1 MQALTQIWK
10 LFLCQLNNLSEKE
23 NHGNENLPNCKYRDK
38 SYFSN
43 LEVGLNSK
51 CLSFFYVN
59 VNSLSE
65 NFDNFNHLI
74 NKLKS
79 EFDVL
84 GISDLKILK
93 YQSINTNGNLQNHVI
108 EQTPTELTAVGALLY
123 INKRSSYTTRPDLFI
138 YKPKKLQSVLAE
150 VALPKKSNLI
160 VGCI

>member
-1 MQALTQIWK
+1 MRTYLIVNIETKVIFPTLRWDLIRNA
-10 LFLCQLNNLSEKE
+10 
-23 NHGNENLPNCKYRDK
+23 
-38 SYFSN
+38 
-43 LEVGLNSK
+43 

-65 NFDNFNHLI
+65 NFDNFNNLI

-123 INKRSSYTTRPDLFI
+123 INKRSSYTTRPDLVI
-138 YKPKKLQSVLAE
+138 YKPKKLQSVFAE

>member
-1 MQALTQIWK
+1 M
-10 LFLCQLNNLSEKE
+10 NNLSEKE
-23 NHGNENLPNCKYRDK
+23 NHGNENLPNYKYRDK

-79 EFDVL
+79 EFHVL

-123 INKRSSYTTRPDLFI
+123 INKRSSYTTRPDLVI
-138 YKPKKLQSVLAE
+138 YKTKKT
-150 VALPKKSNLI
+150 PI
-160 VGCI
+160 CFC